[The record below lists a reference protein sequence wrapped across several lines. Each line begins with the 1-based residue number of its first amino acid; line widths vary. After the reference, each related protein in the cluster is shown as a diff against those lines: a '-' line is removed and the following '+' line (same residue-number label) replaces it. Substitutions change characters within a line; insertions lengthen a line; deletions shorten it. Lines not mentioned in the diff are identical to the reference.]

1 MNHTKMQNSVI
12 FVSKN
17 LKVSIRKIR
26 NIVKTEINVMAAHSW
41 RGTAHS
47 ICNLKNRV
55 PKQIIIAFQ
64 MDLTIAMILS

>member
-1 MNHTKMQNSVI
+1 
-12 FVSKN
+12 
-17 LKVSIRKIR
+17 
-26 NIVKTEINVMAAHSW
+26 MAAHSW

-55 PKQIIIAFQ
+55 PKKIIVDFQ

>member
-1 MNHTKMQNSVI
+1 
-12 FVSKN
+12 
-17 LKVSIRKIR
+17 
-26 NIVKTEINVMAAHSW
+26 MAAHSW